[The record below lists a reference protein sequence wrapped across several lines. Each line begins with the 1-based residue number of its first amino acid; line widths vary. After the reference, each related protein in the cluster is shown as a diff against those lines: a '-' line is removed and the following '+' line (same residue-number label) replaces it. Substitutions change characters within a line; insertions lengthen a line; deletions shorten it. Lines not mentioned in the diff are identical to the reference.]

1 MSEQKRQGLNI
12 NLLAEKFY
20 KMEEAEQAFIQF
32 MITGRLMARYIPLI
46 AKIGIDETIDLIKK
60 EADDW
65 VAALIDFP
73 LTYVET
79 QEQMDSLLQAVDTE
93 TETFRTALGYL
104 ILIDNFRTEK
114 EYYTRLAEGYL
125 EKEEEDE
132 EDE

>member
-1 MSEQKRQGLNI
+1 MNEQKRQGLNI

-20 KMEEAEQAFIQF
+20 KMEEAEQTFIQF
-32 MITGRLMARYIPLI
+32 MIHGRLMVRYIPLI
-46 AKIGIDETIDLIKK
+46 AKIGIEETIDLIKK

-104 ILIDNFRTEK
+104 ILIDNLRTEK